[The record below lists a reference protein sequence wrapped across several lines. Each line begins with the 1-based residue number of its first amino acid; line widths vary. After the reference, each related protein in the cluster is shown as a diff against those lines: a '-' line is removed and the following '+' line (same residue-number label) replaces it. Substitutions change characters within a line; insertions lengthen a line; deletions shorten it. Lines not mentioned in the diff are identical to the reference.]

1 MVLLESIYISWRRK
15 NLEQV
20 INRTVDGRAE
30 IAEAEE
36 VKGAKRKSPL
46 SESNKGPSD
55 DNRTITVRRS
65 KPTELRRD

>member
-1 MVLLESIYISWRRK
+1 MNGNKTKAS
-15 NLEQV
+15 
-20 INRTVDGRAE
+20 DGLPRSMDE
-30 IAEAEE
+30 DRIRGKER
-36 VKGAKRKSPL
+36 AKRKSPL